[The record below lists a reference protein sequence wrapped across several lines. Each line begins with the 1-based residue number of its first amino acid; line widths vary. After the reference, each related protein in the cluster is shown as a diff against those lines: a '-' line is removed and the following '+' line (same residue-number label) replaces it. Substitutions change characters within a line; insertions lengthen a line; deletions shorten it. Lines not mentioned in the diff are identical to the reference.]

1 MQKFKLIFVGIT
13 IGILISIFIDQATYK
28 PVVEEYHITLTQDW
42 EKTCNAREKAYYEHL
57 IRTKP

>member
-1 MQKFKLIFVGIT
+1 MGIT
-13 IGILISIFIDQATYK
+13 IGILISIFINKATYK

-57 IRTKP
+57 IRTRP

>member
-13 IGILISIFIDQATYK
+13 LGILISIFIDKATYK
-28 PVVEEYHITLTQDW
+28 PVVEQHHITLTQDW